1 MVQKTCATF
10 SAFPWPNFVAHVC
23 PRFRQF
29 SYVHVE
35 SSEDYF
41 LVSFALISC
50 CNFLWFC
57 FTKLNLNTL
66 PAPLPSPFPSSSL
79 PSLPPFLPPPSSPSN
94 PIRPLTCV
102 LFPVSM
108 LRHNQETSDKPQTL
122 RVGSLVVKS
131 LGQLLPHQLQSF
143 HTRDA
148 VYPVSDMS
156 FISMPVAFLFSLF
169 I

>member
-1 MVQKTCATF
+1 MIQKTCASF

-66 PAPLPSPFPSSSL
+66 PAPLPSHSPFSSS
-79 PSLPPFLPPPSSPSN
+79 PPPST
-94 PIRPLTCV
+94 PIRLLTCV

-156 FISMPVAFLFSLF
+156 FISMPVAFIFSLF